1 MSWPFSSLIGTGT
14 ISPGKKPSSVL
25 GRGALVRLQRERVHL
40 LARDP
45 PLVGEHLRD
54 PELDAERVV
63 GVREEV
69 GTERSDAAAGVRRH
83 RRARHR
89 LDAARDPDVVRAGD
103 HALRD
108 EVRRLLRRAALPVD
122 ARRRDAPRQSGRDPG
137 VAGDV
142 AALLARL
149 GDAAADD
156 VVDQRG
162 IEVVAVD
169 HRAQHETEQIGGV
182 PAGERTLALPES
194 GARAVDD
201 DGFTC
206 HNLTR

>member
-1 MSWPFSSLIGTGT
+1 M
-14 ISPGKKPSSVL
+14 
-25 GRGALVRLQRERVHL
+25 RLQRERVHL

-69 GTERSDAAAGVRRH
+69 GAERADAAARVRRH

-108 EVRRLLRRAALPVD
+108 EVRGLLRRAALPVD
-122 ARRRDAPRQSGRDPG
+122 ARRRHAPRQPGRDPR

-149 GDAAADD
+149 RDAAADH
-156 VVDQRG
+156 VVDERG
-162 IEVVAVD
+162 IEVVALD
-169 HRAQHETEQIGGV
+169 HRAQHEAEQIGGV
-182 PAGERTLALPES
+182 PTGERTLALPES
-194 GARAVDD
+194 GARAIDD